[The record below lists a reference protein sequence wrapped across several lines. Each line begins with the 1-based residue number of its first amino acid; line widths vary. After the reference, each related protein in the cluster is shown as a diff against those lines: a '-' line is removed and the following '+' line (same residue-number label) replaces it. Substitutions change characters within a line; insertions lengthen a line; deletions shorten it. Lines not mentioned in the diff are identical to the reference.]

1 MYWLEMKVIRHRM
14 KERIE
19 ESMDQSEMVQFTF
32 SLENG
37 KVNGE
42 GLVFVR
48 PDKEFDFGGHRFD
61 IVHRQQTD
69 STVTYW
75 VLEDEMEERLVAAF
89 QGNPDPDNPATN
101 ARRAFLKFFDKS
113 FPHSSPLLKAPIA
126 MKQVHNGWAE
136 NGYSQPEIEQKGPPP
151 RA

>member
-19 ESMDQSEMVQFTF
+19 ESMDPTELVEFTF

-37 KVNGE
+37 EVVQE
-42 GLVFVR
+42 GFVFLR
-48 PDKEFDFGGHRFD
+48 PDKEFEFQGHRFD
-61 IVHRQQTD
+61 IVHQQLSD

-113 FPHSSPLLKAPIA
+113 FPHPSPQLEPPLGAA
-126 MKQVHNGWAE
+126 QVHHAGDPD
-136 NGYSQPEIEQKGPPP
+136 GYSPPTICKKGPPP